1 MAMST
6 RDRAYYAHTATN
18 DYFGFVPRAR
28 SSRSSHSDYPPTLP
42 PPYDEISRRRT
53 SARTSSN
60 YSTARLETSFS
71 RLRGPLPSTER
82 RSTRTF
88 SLSGTSTSH
97 SEPSGR
103 LSSAARNFNTPS
115 DRYWLREPQLYAAHD
130 PHIEYAAH
138 AAEVS
143 LRNGETIA
151 MREVAPTGRQLQ
163 FDSDQNQRL
172 AHGSFASTVPYLLPA
187 RDRSRKMETHG
198 RYRIVYP

>member
-82 RSTRTF
+82 RSTRTP
-88 SLSGTSTSH
+88 SLS
-97 SEPSGR
+97 
-103 LSSAARNFNTPS
+103 
-115 DRYWLREPQLYAAHD
+115 
-130 PHIEYAAH
+130 
-138 AAEVS
+138 EVS
-143 LRNGETIA
+143 LRNGETVA

-172 AHGSFASTVPYLLPA
+172 AHGSFASTVPYRVPMKILAWCYFETLKLFSWISNSGSGFAVLLRNDSGEVKAKGGA
-187 RDRSRKMETHG
+187 RLARL
-198 RYRIVYP
+198 